1 MNETG
6 KPEGVKLGVADVLS
20 TTARAIGARIGPFVL
35 VAALGATPG
44 SILMQVANHSL
55 QSKLAGMVGAT
66 RTGNTDGVMGLLS
79 GMLMVYLLLM
89 GALALHMLL
98 SYAAQTVLTR
108 GTLDWISGRETDLR
122 EMTRNA
128 LPRIPSV
135 LGVVFLRGLA
145 QFGVMLPGVI
155 VGMVMMVGV
164 GGLAGL
170 SSGSEHAGQGAA
182 VGVLG
187 VLCAMPLMFVLM
199 LVPMV
204 YLVVL
209 LFTAEASVV
218 AESMGPIRAIN
229 RSASLSRGNRLA
241 IFLLILAAG
250 SAFVVLTC
258 GLGMF
263 AGIANLATGGLD
275 AATGM
280 ARAPSVLASVL
291 GALINIVMY
300 TVQALVFAP
309 MASVIYARLAG
320 LSARI
325 DAAEVAEVFA

>member
-1 MNETG
+1 MSEIG
-6 KPEGVKLGVADVLS
+6 SPEGVKLSVGEVLS

-44 SILMQVANHSL
+44 SILMQIMSHFM
-55 QSKLAGMVGAT
+55 QTKMVGIVDASSA
-66 RTGNTDGVMGLLS
+66 GNPDAMMDVFS
-79 GMLMVYLLLM
+79 GMLVLYLGLM
-89 GALALHMLL
+89 GALVLHMLL
-98 SYAAQTVLTR
+98 SYAAQTVLIR
-108 GTLDWISGRETDLR
+108 GTLDWISGRKTDTSELIR
-122 EMTRNA
+122 RA
-128 LPRIPSV
+128 LPRVPSV

-145 QFGVMLPGVI
+145 QFGVMMPGMI

-170 SSGSEHAGQGAA
+170 SSGGEHAGQGAA

-187 VLCAMPLMFVLM
+187 MLCAMPVMLLLM

-204 YLVVL
+204 YLVIL
-209 LFTAEASVV
+209 LFTAEATVV
-218 AESMGPIRAIN
+218 AETVGPIRAIS
-229 RSASLSRGNRLA
+229 RSASMSRGNRLA

-263 AGIANLATGGLD
+263 AGIANLATGGMD

-280 ARAPSVLASVL
+280 ARAPSVFASVL

-320 LSARI
+320 LSARV